1 MIDES
6 YFTTRFLTSASMQS
20 GTSPLVKIGLKTS
33 SERRILN
40 VQTLKGHSKKEL
52 TNALKETKHKLVT
65 VAL

>member
-1 MIDES
+1 
-6 YFTTRFLTSASMQS
+6 MQS